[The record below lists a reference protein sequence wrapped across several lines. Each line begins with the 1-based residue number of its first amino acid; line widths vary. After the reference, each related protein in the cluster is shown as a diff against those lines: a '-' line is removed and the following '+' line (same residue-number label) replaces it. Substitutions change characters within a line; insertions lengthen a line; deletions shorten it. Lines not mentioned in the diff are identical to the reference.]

1 MFLDFHIGV
10 GGGSLLEGHTR
21 FGLVCQLQIR
31 QSHVQV
37 CVLRKGVV
45 FGSHSAEDGGDLR
58 IHAALIIGHSQ
69 HVKGIPSMSGR
80 FGIVF
85 YILSEGLY
93 GFVIL
98 PEMVF
103 GCTEDTVQLRRVGV
117 AQTVGMG

>member
-1 MFLDFHIGV
+1 
-10 GGGSLLEGHTR
+10 
-21 FGLVCQLQIR
+21 
-31 QSHVQV
+31 
-37 CVLRKGVV
+37 
-45 FGSHSAEDGGDLR
+45 
-58 IHAALIIGHSQ
+58 
-69 HVKGIPSMSGR
+69 MSGR

-117 AQTVGMG
+117 LRPSGWADSAFCATISALSYCFFNR

>member
-1 MFLDFHIGV
+1 
-10 GGGSLLEGHTR
+10 
-21 FGLVCQLQIR
+21 
-31 QSHVQV
+31 
-37 CVLRKGVV
+37 
-45 FGSHSAEDGGDLR
+45 
-58 IHAALIIGHSQ
+58 
-69 HVKGIPSMSGR
+69 MSGR

-93 GFVIL
+93 GFVVL